1 MGIFSLEEGKFKKII
16 KYLYR
21 TTLIG
26 ILSGILFI
34 FAVNINLFQLFGE
47 MPSLVEM
54 ENPKSQTASLIY
66 SEDGKEIGKFFIEN
80 RDPVEFNDLS
90 QVIVNT
96 LISTEDA
103 RFVEHSGVDLVSLFR
118 VAFSMGTSG
127 GGSTITQQL
136 AKNLFNTRVLD
147 YDENNPEYV
156 GALMTVPGLKLVI
169 AKVKEWILSVKLERR
184 YTKQEIMAMYLNQV
198 SFGNN
203 AYGIEVACR
212 TYFQKNVRNVNYAE
226 AATIIGMLKNPSL
239 FNPIARPELTLNRR
253 NVVLGQL
260 KKYDYITEEEFL
272 QFKNQPL
279 NLRYKVENHN
289 TGLAPYFNET
299 IKKQVIKV
307 LREYNSDKS
316 EEDKLFLN
324 TSGLRIYTTLDS
336 RMQNYANEA
345 VWNHM
350 KYEQQ
355 IFNEH
360 WKGRNPW
367 VDENMKEIP
376 NFLNTTIKRTE
387 AYRTL
392 KETYGNDENKI
403 FEALNKKSKM
413 TVFSY
418 TRGSIDTTMSSL
430 DSLAYYKRLLNTGF
444 MVMDPTNGH
453 IKAYVGGV
461 NHRFFKFDNIVQS
474 KRQPGSTFKP
484 YVYGAAIDQELA
496 TPCDLLTD
504 EPVTFGEEDGLME
517 NVTWTPVNSD
527 GVYSYKKMSLRKAMA
542 QSINTIAAKIMKL
555 LGPEKIS
562 DFAHRAGITSDLN
575 ETPALCLGASE
586 VSVYEQVQG
595 YSTLAN
601 LGEKIDPI
609 MILKITDKHG
619 NIIAEFSPNVKRT
632 IRPETAYTMTYMLR
646 GAVEEEGGTAVR
658 LNSSSI
664 VQGNEIGAKTGTT
677 SNYSDGWFMGMTQK
691 LVAGVWV
698 GGEDRS
704 IHFRNINL
712 GQGARMALPIYMNFM
727 EKVYQDKSLE
737 VEGYKKMP
745 FLKPDGFIFDFSCN
759 GIKADS
765 LRREP

>member
-1 MGIFSLEEGKFKKII
+1 MGIFNLKEGKFKTPII
-16 KYLYR
+16 YLYR
-21 TTLIG
+21 ISIIG
-26 ILSGILFI
+26 FLSGILFI
-34 FAVNINLFQLFGE
+34 LGVNYNFLGLFGE
-47 MPSLVEM
+47 MPSLVEL

-80 RDPVEFNDLS
+80 RDPVEFNELS

-103 RFVEHSGVDLVSLFR
+103 RFVNHSGVDLISLFR
-118 VAFSMGTSG
+118 VAFSLGTSG

-136 AKNLFNTRVLD
+136 AKNLFNTRVLE
-147 YDENNPEYV
+147 YDDNDPAYM
-156 GALMTVPGLKLVI
+156 GALMKVNGLKTIV

-212 TYFQKNVRNVNYAE
+212 TYFQKNVRNVNYLE

-239 FNPIARPELTLNRR
+239 YNPVARPELTLERR

-260 KKYDYITEEEFL
+260 YKYGHITGEEFNDL
-272 QFKNQPL
+272 KSKPL
-279 NLRYKVENHN
+279 SLRYKVENHN
-289 TGLAPYFNET
+289 TGLAPYFAES

-307 LREYNSDKS
+307 LRDYNSDKS
-316 EEDKLFLN
+316 EEEKIYLY
-324 TSGLRIYTTLDS
+324 TSGIRIYTTLDS
-336 RMQNYANEA
+336 RMQNYANKA

-350 KYEQQ
+350 VYQQ
-355 IFNEH
+355 KLFNEH
-360 WKGRNPW
+360 WRGKNPW
-367 VDENMKEIP
+367 VDEEMEEIP
-376 NFLNTTIKRTE
+376 NFLSMTIRRTE
-387 AYRTL
+387 TYRNL
-392 KETYGNDENKI
+392 KEIFGDDSQKI
-403 FEALNKKSKM
+403 KEELNKKKRM

-418 TRGSIDTTMSSL
+418 TKGSIDTLMSSM
-430 DSLAYYKRLLNTGF
+430 DSLAYYKRLLNAGF

-453 IKAYVGGV
+453 VKAYVGGI
-461 NHRFFKFDNIVQS
+461 NHRFFKFDNITQS

-484 YVYGAAIDQELA
+484 YVYGAAIDEDLA
-496 TPCDLLTD
+496 TPCDFLTD
-504 EPVTFGEEDGLME
+504 EPITFGEEDGLLE
-517 NVTWTPVNSD
+517 DVTWTPVNSD
-527 GVYSYKKMSLRKAMA
+527 GIYSYQKMSLRRAMA
-542 QSINTIAAKIMKL
+542 QSINTIAAKITKL
-555 LGPEKIS
+555 IGPEKIA
-562 DFAHRAGITSDLN
+562 DFAHRAGIQSDLM
-575 ETPALCLGASE
+575 ETPALCLGSSE

-601 LGEKIDPI
+601 LGEKIEPI
-609 MILKITDKHG
+609 MILKITDKNG
-619 NIIAEFSPNVKRT
+619 NTIAEFIPKASRA

-646 GAVEEEGGTAVR
+646 GAVEEPNGTAVR
-658 LNSSSI
+658 LNSSTI

-704 IHFRNINL
+704 IHFRNIQL
-712 GQGARMALPIYMNFM
+712 GQGARMALPIYMDFM
-727 EKVYQDKSLE
+727 EKVYSDKSLE
-737 VEGYKKMP
+737 IEGYKKMP
-745 FLKPDGFIFDFSCN
+745 FLKPEGFIFDFSCS

-765 LRREP
+765 LNSDP